1 MSVHTVTAAWRLPTA
16 LAGLAD
22 TERWCAWRHGWID
35 GRWTKVPHSAK
46 GGKAKSTVPATWA
59 RWTAVTVLKDMEGP
73 ALMLG
78 DGLQGVDLDACLTDG
93 VLEPWAQEIVDRIA
107 AYTEVSPS
115 GRGVKLFFYGPEGES
130 KEVTFGEAVDFG
142 NGKTKRREIAYYTW
156 GRYFTVTGNVFIDR
170 PLRQIDEA
178 DADWLRQRIE
188 DQRQRSKKPA
198 PKKSASRAS
207 GRGPTDGIPAWLT
220 KIVEQ
225 GVPDGERS
233 DKFFNVVCWLYE
245 AGRDAPAITAFLE
258 QYPNG
263 IAAKYSGRLRQE
275 VERCIRKKLDSVAP
289 ADAAIDDFHAYLP
302 MHQYLYA
309 PTRELWPAASVD
321 GSIAADGW
329 PTDSRGA
336 RVKPSKWLDLNRPV
350 AQLTWHPG
358 EPALIRDRIVA
369 EGGWVKHAGVTVFNY
384 YRPPSR
390 ETGDASQAGP
400 WRELL
405 QRLYPGEAAHIER
418 WFAHRVQHPGEKIN
432 HALVLGGRQGIGKD
446 SLLEPIV
453 RAVGPWNVSEVSPT
467 VLMGRFNGYVKS
479 VILRVSEAR
488 DMGDVDRYKM
498 YDHVKTLTACPPET
512 IMVDE
517 KHIREQR
524 VFNLCSVIYTT
535 NHLLDGLY
543 LPPDDRRHF
552 VAWSEMNREDYA
564 ADYWPGFYAWLAQ
577 GGYAHV
583 CAYLAQMDL
592 SDFDPKA
599 PPPRTEAFYQVVSAN
614 QAEGDSE
621 LADAIDHLGNPRPQA
636 LTLDMLLGA
645 ADALGLTGLKEGIGD
660 RKNRR
665 ALPHRLDRAG
675 YLVVKN
681 PDAAD
686 GQWKIRGRRQNVYAR
701 RELSERD
708 RHAAVQR
715 VIRVTS

>member
-1 MSVHTVTAAWRLPTA
+1 MSVHADTAAWRLPTA

-22 TERWCAWRHGWID
+22 TERWCAWRHELVE

-46 GGKAKSTVPATWA
+46 GGKARSNTPATWA
-59 RWTAVTVLKDMEGP
+59 RWTAVKGLGEMEGP
-73 ALMLG
+73 GLMLG
-78 DGLQGVDLDACLTDG
+78 GGLQGVDLDACLTEG
-93 VLEPWAQEIVDRIA
+93 VLELWAREIVERIDT
-107 AYTEVSPS
+107 YTEVSPS
-115 GRGVKLFFYGPEGES
+115 GRGVKLFFYGPEGGS
-130 KEVTFGEAVDFG
+130 SEVTFGDAVDFG
-142 NGKTKRREIAYYTW
+142 SGTKKRREIAYYTS
-156 GRYFTVTGNVFIDR
+156 GRYFTVTGTVFVDS
-170 PLRQIDEA
+170 PLRRIEVA
-178 DADWLRQRIE
+178 DANWLRQRIE
-188 DQRQRSKKPA
+188 DHRQHNKKPA
-198 PKKSASRAS
+198 AKKSTGRAS
-207 GRGPTDGIPAWLT
+207 GPDNGIPAWLT
-220 KIVEQ
+220 KIVEH

-233 DKFFNVVCWLYE
+233 EAFYKVVRWLYE
-245 AGRDAPAITAFLE
+245 AGSDAAAITAFLE

-263 IAAKYSGRLRQE
+263 IASKYVGRIAQE
-275 VERCIRKKLDSVAP
+275 VKRCIDRKPSNAASDGVA
-289 ADAAIDDFHAYLP
+289 ADDFHAYLP
-302 MHQYLYA
+302 MHQYLYV
-309 PTRELWPAASVD
+309 PTRDLWPAASVD
-321 GSIAADGW
+321 GSIPGDAW
-329 PTDSRGA
+329 PTGPRGE
-336 RVKPSKWLDLNRPV
+336 RMKPSKWLDLNRPV
-350 AQLTWHPG
+350 TQLTWHPG
-358 EPALIRDRIVA
+358 EPLLIRDRIVA
-369 EGGWVKHAGVTVFNY
+369 EGGWVRHEGATVFNN
-384 YRPPSR
+384 YRPPARDS
-390 ETGDASQAGP
+390 GDATQAGP

-405 QRLYPGEAAHIER
+405 RRLYPGEAAHIER
-418 WFAHRVQHPGEKIN
+418 WFAHRVQRPGEKIN

-446 SLLEPIV
+446 SLLEPVV
-453 RAVGPWNVSEVSPT
+453 RAVAPWNVSEVSPT

-524 VFNLCSVIYTT
+524 VFNLCSVIYTS

-564 ADYWPGFYAWLAQ
+564 ADHWPAFYAWLSQ

-583 CAYLAQMDL
+583 CAYLEQLDL

-621 LADAIDHLGNPRPQA
+621 LADAIDHLGDPRPAA
-636 LTLDMLLGA
+636 LTIDMLIGA
-645 ADALGLTGLKEGIGD
+645 AEALGLEGLKEGITE

-715 VIRVTS
+715 VIRVAS